1 MGVSVSVKSS
11 LVIYLYGIIV
21 NWNMGILEQYFKVEF
36 LYPLLI
42 QKEKKKAT
50 AFSSNATWMK
60 QTLEDIEVQGNA
72 EN

>member
-21 NWNMGILEQYFKVEF
+21 NWTMGILEQYFKVEF

-42 QKEKKKAT
+42 QKEKKKGH
-50 AFSSNATWMK
+50 SI
-60 QTLEDIEVQGNA
+60 QQ
-72 EN
+72 